1 MQTGVSRL
9 LAVLGIGG
17 LLLLNAGSALAA
29 SFADL
34 GGYPWA
40 ANSVEQLAA
49 QGVVSGVGN
58 GLYDPSGSL
67 TQEQAI
73 TMLMHVV
80 AGGEAGSSGGGAGS
94 GVSSW
99 ALPWVGLAVQKG
111 ILLPS
116 DNFQALAP
124 ASRVQVIVWLV
135 RALGLSAQAKLA
147 DTATLDFKDTSS
159 IPAADLGSVAL
170 AVGAGLIAGEG
181 NGYLD
186 PLGIVNRAQMAVI
199 LSKAEAYVALH
210 GTPGQ
215 ATLEEHNSVTGNPDQ
230 DLITPGGSF
239 TVGSVAAGNGQV
251 VALAGKLQV
260 FVNTPYQPVGSGTPF
275 VITVTS
281 RTTDVSGQETGQ
293 WDAVLGGGQAPSL
306 AADGHLSLT
315 AAGGSVSGTYSD
327 GGSFSGTLTMS
338 GTSPQPGTTTGS
350 GTYQETDRLASGQT
364 LNESVQFKYTDAG
377 GSLSATWT
385 RTLSDGI
392 ALQGSYSGPDVPL
405 PVLWGAADLMAQGV
419 ASGEAALNG

>member
-1 MQTGVSRL
+1 MRTGLRGLTAIV
-9 LAVLGIGG
+9 ATGG
-17 LLLLNAGSALAA
+17 LLLLSGMPAMAGG
-29 SFADL
+29 FTDL

-40 ANSVEQLAA
+40 ADSVEQLAA

-80 AGGEAGSSGGGAGS
+80 AGGEAGVSGGTGGS

-111 ILLPS
+111 ILLAT
-116 DNFQALAP
+116 DNFQPLAP

-147 DTATLDFKDTSS
+147 NTSTLNFKDAAS
-159 IPAADLGSVAL
+159 IPAGDLGSVAL

-181 NGYLD
+181 GGYLD
-186 PLGIVNRAQMAVI
+186 PLGTVNRAQMAVI

-210 GTPGQ
+210 GTSGQ
-215 ATLEEHNSVTGNPDQ
+215 GTLQEHNSVTGNPDQ
-230 DLITPGGSF
+230 DLITPGGSLS
-239 TVGSVAAGNGQV
+239 VGSVAAGNGKV
-251 VALAGKLQV
+251 VALAGKVQV
-260 FVNTPYQPVGSGTPF
+260 FVNTPYQPVGSGTPL
-275 VITVTS
+275 VITLTS

-293 WDAVLGGGQAPSL
+293 WDAALGGAQAPNL
-306 AADGHLSLT
+306 TADGHLSLT
-315 AAGGSVSGTYSD
+315 ASGGSVSGTYSD

-338 GTSPQPGTTTGS
+338 GSSPQPGTTTGS
-350 GTYQETDRLASGQT
+350 GSYQETDNLASGQT
-364 LNESVQFKYTDAG
+364 LTENVQFQYTDSSG
-377 GSLSATWT
+377 TLSATWT
-385 RTLSDGI
+385 RTLSDGVS
-392 ALQGSYSGPDVPL
+392 LSGGYSGPDVPL
-405 PVLWGAADLMAQGV
+405 PVLLGAADVLAQGV